1 MKQRIITIF
10 AVAAMAALSI
20 SLFAGC
26 GEGDKNSETTTAPSS
41 TAVQPTTAKGTLPKT
56 TVPTTAGSAESQA
69 NNYNSS
75 AEQSYNNENEAYH
88 SDAQTNADDNSN
100 EASNS
105 NSQSSAESNA
115 NNDPDYP
122 EIPGEG
128 EIVIHGDPSYVGTD

>member
-26 GEGDKNSETTTAPSS
+26 GEGDKNRS

-56 TVPTTAGSAESQA
+56 TVPTTAGSADSQA

-88 SDAQTNADDNSN
+88 SDAQSNADENSG

-105 NSQSSAESNA
+105 NSQSSADNNA

>member
-10 AVAAMAALSI
+10 AVAAMAVLSI

-88 SDAQTNADDNSN
+88 SDAQSNADENSG

-105 NSQSSAESNA
+105 NSQSSAESNE
-115 NNDPDYP
+115 NNDTDYP

>member
-75 AEQSYNNENEAYH
+75 ADQSYNNENEAYH

-115 NNDPDYP
+115 NNDTDYP

>member
-41 TAVQPTTAKGTLPKT
+41 TAVQPTTAKGTLPQT
-56 TVPTTAGSAESQA
+56 TVPTTAGSAETQA

-88 SDAQTNADDNSN
+88 SDAQSNADENSG
-100 EASNS
+100 EAPNS
-105 NSQSSAESNA
+105 NSQSSAESNE
-115 NNDPDYP
+115 NNDTDYP

>member
-88 SDAQTNADDNSN
+88 SDAQSNADENSG

-105 NSQSSAESNA
+105 NSQSSADNNA

>member
-56 TVPTTAGSAESQA
+56 TVPTTAGSADSQP

-88 SDAQTNADDNSN
+88 SDAQSNADENSG

-105 NSQSSAESNA
+105 NSQLSAESNA
-115 NNDPDYP
+115 NNDADYP

>member
-26 GEGDKNSETTTAPSS
+26 GKGDKNSETTTAPSS

-56 TVPTTAGSAESQA
+56 TVPTTAGSADSQA

-88 SDAQTNADDNSN
+88 SDAQSNADENSG

-115 NNDPDYP
+115 NNDTDYP

>member
-56 TVPTTAGSAESQA
+56 TVPTTAGSADTQA

-115 NNDPDYP
+115 NNDTDYP

>member
-115 NNDPDYP
+115 NNDTDYP

>member
-26 GEGDKNSETTTAPSS
+26 GEGDKNSETTTA
-41 TAVQPTTAKGTLPKT
+41 KGTLPKT
-56 TVPTTAGSAESQA
+56 TVPTTAGSADSQA
-69 NNYNSS
+69 NNYNYS

-88 SDAQTNADDNSN
+88 SDAQSNADENSG

>member
-26 GEGDKNSETTTAPSS
+26 GEGEKNSETTTAPSS

-56 TVPTTAGSAESQA
+56 TVPTTAGSADSQA

-115 NNDPDYP
+115 NNDTDYP